1 MKRLLVVL
9 LLGLTGCANLPEPQH
24 VLDRH
29 LTLGRLAQESIPLPA
44 GHYRLEITASGDG
57 VSIDWRGG
65 ACADLKGVRSL
76 QTDCTLTQSGQLIIS
91 NPDLLTLQSSRS
103 VTLQLWRLR

>member
-9 LLGLTGCANLPEPQH
+9 LLRLTGCANLPEPQH

-44 GHYRLEITASGDG
+44 GH
-57 VSIDWRGG
+57 
-65 ACADLKGVRSL
+65 
-76 QTDCTLTQSGQLIIS
+76 
-91 NPDLLTLQSSRS
+91 
-103 VTLQLWRLR
+103 